1 MGTNIN
7 IQEIVNKFRN
17 FLLEFKLEDDSNLGG
32 EIYYLKMLK
41 EIKITKIYILNIDSE
56 HIKKYDESLYWQLP

>member
-1 MGTNIN
+1 M
-7 IQEIVNKFRN
+7 NKFRN

-56 HIKKYDESLYWQLP
+56 HIKKYEKSLYWQLP